1 MMKKGQI
8 VEIPAESEIYRAE
21 APAFHSKRNELV
33 SKSARRQYSLF
44 DGFLVGEHDGA
55 DRFRL
60 GQRKG
65 INVGGKKEPLYVIGI
80 DEGDNRIFV
89 GAGSEHPGL
98 LTQVVRLGQQTD
110 SFNDFSGSEDALQ
123 HGVQISFVPAAG
135 DGEIAARLYR
145 FDGDYFLEF
154 DRLVPITIAENPFVV
169 RIK

>member
-21 APAFHSKRNELV
+21 APAFHSKRDELV
-33 SKSARRQYSLF
+33 SKSVRRQYSLF

-98 LTQVVRLGQQTD
+98 LTQVVRLGQQTG
-110 SFNDFSGSEDALQ
+110 SFDDLSCSEDALQ
-123 HGVQISFVPAAG
+123 HGVQISFVSAAG

-154 DRLVPITIAENPFVV
+154 DRLVPVTITENPFVV
-169 RIK
+169 RLK

>member
-1 MMKKGQI
+1 MKKGQI

-21 APAFHSKRNELV
+21 APTFHFKRDELV

-123 HGVQISFVPAAG
+123 HGVQISFVPATG
-135 DGEIAARLYR
+135 DAEIAAKLYK

-154 DRLVPITIAENPFVV
+154 DRLVPITITENPFVV
-169 RIK
+169 RLK

>member
-8 VEIPAESEIYRAE
+8 LEIPAESEIYRAE
-21 APAFHSKRNELV
+21 APAFHSKRDELV
-33 SKSARRQYSLF
+33 SKSVRRQYSLF

-98 LTQVVRLGQQTD
+98 LTQVVRLGQQTG
-110 SFNDFSGSEDALQ
+110 SFDDLSCSEDALQ
-123 HGVQISFVPAAG
+123 HGVQISFVSAAG

-154 DRLVPITIAENPFVV
+154 DRLVPVTITENPFVV
-169 RIK
+169 RLK

>member
-21 APAFHSKRNELV
+21 APTFHSKRDELV
-33 SKSARRQYSLF
+33 WKAARRQYSLF

-98 LTQVVRLGQQTD
+98 LTQVVRLGQQRD
-110 SFNDFSGSEDALQ
+110 SFDDFNCSEDALQ
-123 HGVQISFVPAAG
+123 HGVQISFVPATG

-154 DRLVPITIAENPFVV
+154 DRLVPITITENPFVV
-169 RIK
+169 RLK

>member
-1 MMKKGQI
+1 MIKKGQI

-21 APAFHSKRNELV
+21 APAFHSKRDELV
-33 SKSARRQYSLF
+33 WKAARKPYSLF

-55 DRFRL
+55 GRFRL

-110 SFNDFSGSEDALQ
+110 SFDDFSCSEDALQ
-123 HGVQISFVPAAG
+123 HGVQISFVSAAC

-169 RIK
+169 RLK

>member
-21 APAFHSKRNELV
+21 APTFHFKRDELV

-123 HGVQISFVPAAG
+123 HGVQISFVPATG
-135 DGEIAARLYR
+135 DAEIAAKLYK

-154 DRLVPITIAENPFVV
+154 DRLVPITITENPFVV
-169 RIK
+169 RLK

>member
-21 APAFHSKRNELV
+21 APAFHSKRDELV
-33 SKSARRQYSLF
+33 WKAARRQYSLF

-55 DRFRL
+55 GRFRL

-123 HGVQISFVPAAG
+123 HGVQISFVPATG
-135 DGEIAARLYR
+135 DAEIAAKLYK

-154 DRLVPITIAENPFVV
+154 DRLVPITITENPFVV
-169 RIK
+169 RLK